1 MKKFILALMLILS
14 SPALAR
20 EAPRMPDDQLPPL
33 HRALKRD
40 FSKWLV
46 HDEVFGDLN
55 GDGIKDAAVIIMLDP
70 EDAESDGT
78 AAVAVLFGVDKAGQ
92 EFKLFAQS
100 GGATCINCGGA
111 KGAMDGSP
119 LGHLAISDKGILSIN
134 YLGGSRWMFDITNKW
149 RYDKAYNRLVLIGTT
164 NKVIDTM
171 SENGEEEETLDV
183 NYATLKAEMR
193 TKKGKTS
200 CDVPKEMKDQE
211 ISGFDYLGSFQT
223 NMEAIEKLCG
233 GKP

>member
-1 MKKFILALMLILS
+1 MKKFILALMLLCS
-14 SPALAR
+14 FPALAR
-20 EAPRMPDDQLPPL
+20 EARQMPDAQLPPL

-40 FSKWLV
+40 FSQWLV

-55 GDGIKDAAVIIMLDP
+55 GDGIKDAAVIIVLEP
-70 EDAESDGT
+70 EDAESDAT
-78 AAVAVLFGVDKAGQ
+78 AAVAVLFGVDKDGK

-119 LGHLAISDKGILSIN
+119 LGHLKITDKGILIIN

-149 RYDKAYNRLVLIGTT
+149 RYDKNYNRLVLIGTT

-171 SENGEEEETLDV
+171 SDSGEEEETLDI
-183 NYATLKAEMR
+183 NYATLKAEKR
-193 TKKGKTS
+193 TKKGKSS
-200 CDVPKEMKDQE
+200 CDVPKEMQNQE
-211 ISGFDYLGSFQT
+211 ISGFDYLGSFQN
-223 NMEAIEKLCG
+223 NMEAVEKLCG
-233 GKP
+233 RKG

>member
-1 MKKFILALMLILS
+1 MKTFILALLLLFS
-14 SPALAR
+14 FPALAR
-20 EAPRMPDDQLPPL
+20 EAPRMADDQLPPL

-55 GDGIKDAAVIIMLDP
+55 GDGIRDAAVIIVLEPKDP
-70 EDAESDGT
+70 ESDGD

-119 LGHLAISDKGILSIN
+119 LGHLAISDKGILTIN

-149 RYDKAYNRLVLIGTT
+149 RYDKNYNRLVLIGTT

-171 SENGEEEETLDV
+171 SENGEEEEILDI
-183 NYATLKAEMR
+183 NYATLKAEKR
-193 TKKGKTS
+193 TKKGKTT
-200 CDVPKEMKDQE
+200 CDVPKELKDQE
-211 ISGFDYLGSFQT
+211 ISGFDYLESFQT
-223 NMEAIEKLCG
+223 NMATVETLCEG
-233 GKP
+233 NP

>member
-1 MKKFILALMLILS
+1 MKTFILGLLLLFSIS
-14 SPALAR
+14 ALAR
-20 EAPRMPDDQLPPL
+20 EAPRMADDQLPPL

-55 GDGIKDAAVIIMLDP
+55 GDGIKDAAVIIVLEPKDP
-70 EDAESDGT
+70 ESDGD

-119 LGHLAISDKGILSIN
+119 LGQLAISDKGILTIN

-149 RYDKAYNRLVLIGTT
+149 RYDKNYNRLVLIGTT

-171 SENGEEEETLDV
+171 SENGEEEEILDI
-183 NYATLKAEMR
+183 NYATLKAEKR
-193 TKKGKTS
+193 TKKGKTT
-200 CDVPKEMKDQE
+200 CDVPKELKDQE
-211 ISGFDYLGSFQT
+211 ISGFDYLESFQT
-223 NMEAIEKLCG
+223 NMATVETLCEDN
-233 GKP
+233 P

>member
-1 MKKFILALMLILS
+1 MKKFILTLMLLCS
-14 SPALAR
+14 FPAQAR
-20 EAPRMPDDQLPPL
+20 EARQMPDDQLPPL

-40 FSKWLV
+40 FSQWLV

-55 GDGIKDAAVIIMLDP
+55 GDGIKDAAVIIMKEP
-70 EDAESDGT
+70 QDAESDGD
-78 AAVAVLFGVDKAGQ
+78 AAVAVLLGVDKAGQ

-119 LGHLAISDKGILSIN
+119 LGHLAISDKGILTIN

-149 RYDKAYNRLVLIGTT
+149 RYDKNYNRLVLIGTT

-171 SENGEEEETLDV
+171 SENGEEEEILDI
-183 NYATLKAEMR
+183 NYATLKAEKR
-193 TKKGKTS
+193 TKKGKFT
-200 CDVPKEMKDQE
+200 CDVPKEMQNQE
-211 ISGFDYLGSFQT
+211 FSGFDYLGSFQN
-223 NMEAIEKLCG
+223 NMETVEKLCG
-233 GKP
+233 RKG

>member
-1 MKKFILALMLILS
+1 MKTVILALLLLCS
-14 SPALAR
+14 FPALAR
-20 EAPRMPDDQLPPL
+20 EARQMPDNQLPPL

-40 FSKWLV
+40 FSQWLV

-55 GDGIKDAAVIIMLDP
+55 GDGIKDAAVIIMKEP
-70 EDAESDGT
+70 QDAESDGN

-119 LGHLAISDKGILSIN
+119 LGHLAISDKGILTIN

-164 NKVIDTM
+164 DKTVDTM
-171 SENGEEEETLDV
+171 SEAEDKETLDI
-183 NYATLKAEMR
+183 NYATLKAEKR
-193 TKKGKTS
+193 AKKGKST
-200 CDVPKEMKDQE
+200 CDVPKEMQNQE
-211 ISGFDYLGSFQT
+211 FSGFDYLGSFQN
-223 NMEAIEKLCG
+223 NMEAVQKLCSA
-233 GKP
+233 KR

>member
-1 MKKFILALMLILS
+1 MKKFILVLMLLCS
-14 SPALAR
+14 FPALAR
-20 EAPRMPDDQLPPL
+20 EARQMPDDQLPPL

-55 GDGIKDAAVIIMLDP
+55 GDGIKDAAVIIVLEP
-70 EDAESDGT
+70 EDAESEGA

-119 LGHLAISDKGILSIN
+119 LGHLAINDKGILTIN

-164 NKVIDTM
+164 DKTVDTM
-171 SENGEEEETLDV
+171 SEGEDEETLDI
-183 NYATLKAEMR
+183 NYATLKAEKR
-193 TKKGKTS
+193 TKNGKNA
-200 CDVPKEMKDQE
+200 CDVPKEMQNQE
-211 ISGFDYLGSFQT
+211 FSGFDYLGSFQN
-223 NMEAIEKLCG
+223 NMETVEKLCG
-233 GKP
+233 PTR

>member
-1 MKKFILALMLILS
+1 MKTFILALLLLCSI
-14 SPALAR
+14 PALAR
-20 EAPRMPDDQLPPL
+20 EAPRMADDQLPPL

-55 GDGIKDAAVIIMLDP
+55 GDGIRDAAVIIVLEPKDP
-70 EDAESDGT
+70 ESDGD

-119 LGHLAISDKGILSIN
+119 LGHLAISDKGILTIN

-149 RYDKAYNRLVLIGTT
+149 RYDKNYNRLVLIGTT

-171 SENGEEEETLDV
+171 SENGEEEEILDI
-183 NYATLKAEMR
+183 NYATLKAEKR
-193 TKKGKTS
+193 TKKGKTT
-200 CDVPKEMKDQE
+200 CDVPKELKDQE
-211 ISGFDYLGSFQT
+211 ISGFDYLESFQT
-223 NMEAIEKLCG
+223 NMATVETLCEG
-233 GKP
+233 NP